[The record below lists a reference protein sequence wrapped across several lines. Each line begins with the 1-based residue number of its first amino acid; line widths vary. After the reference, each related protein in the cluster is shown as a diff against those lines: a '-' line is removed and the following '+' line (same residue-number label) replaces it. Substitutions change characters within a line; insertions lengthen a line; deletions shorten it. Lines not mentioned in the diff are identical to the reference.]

1 MIIALVYMVDV
12 CMNDLKTLNV
22 DNEICDDCMNK

>member
-1 MIIALVYMVDV
+1 MIIALVMLDV
-12 CMNDLKTLNV
+12 CVNDLKTLNV